1 MIQNF
6 SILMLILLSVSLKAQ
21 TRIDV
26 AESTLK
32 VAGVSEEVFYYGFAE
47 GDQLIF
53 NFEEVNGKELK
64 EIEIMEMPSSSKF
77 MDYKTKNIIDKTIN
91 ISRSGVYSFRFAN
104 SSLAGRV
111 CKFKLQRVPASDAT
125 KNFNT
130 SVFWRNVI
138 DSVISPV
145 QERYLIRSD
154 TSDLEIAD
162 QLTRV
167 PSSTALNG
175 SSNRTIVEFTLPENT
190 ISWSYYIGVGNEG
203 KEAFKAAGT
212 QFITA
217 AAKTAIKL
225 PGGAMSALALYGL
238 NYFNQVQGADNVQ
251 FHFLSDWNSVL
262 LFKSGNRF
270 YQYKTGNVLNDASRM
285 TVPLIG
291 KVYLGLY
298 NDNILEPIDVLIK
311 ATAILVK
318 QEWGIR
324 EVQKLYTT
332 SRKEAYL
339 KN

>member
-1 MIQNF
+1 MIQNYF
-6 SILMLILLSVSLKAQ
+6 ILMLIFLSVSLKAQ

-32 VAGVSEEVFYYGFAE
+32 VEGVSEEVFYYGFAE

-111 CKFKLQRVPASDAT
+111 CKFKLQRIPASDAT

-138 DSVISPV
+138 DSVITPI
-145 QERYLIRSD
+145 QDRYLIRSD
-154 TSDLEIAD
+154 TSDLQIAD
-162 QLTRV
+162 QLARV

-190 ISWSYYIGVGNEG
+190 IFWSYYIGVGNEG

-212 QFITA
+212 QFLTA
-217 AAKTAIKL
+217 AAKTVIKL

-238 NYFNQVQGADNVQ
+238 NYFNQVQGGDNVQ

-270 YQYKTGNVLNDASRM
+270 HQYKTGNVLNDASRM

>member
-1 MIQNF
+1 MIQNYF
-6 SILMLILLSVSLKAQ
+6 IVLLIFLSVSLKAQ

-32 VAGVSEEVFYYGFAE
+32 VPGVSEEVFYYGFAE

-111 CKFKLQRVPASDAT
+111 CKFKLQRIPASDAT

-138 DSVISPV
+138 DSVITPV

-162 QLTRV
+162 QLARV

-175 SSNRTIVEFTLPENT
+175 SSNRTIVEFALPENT

-203 KEAFKAAGT
+203 KEAFNAAGA
-212 QFITA
+212 QFLTA